1 MLYCKSLG
9 SAHICRALT
18 PLECIFY
25 RNLLRNARYA
35 ALANAEG
42 FSEICFAIE
51 ALGLRLLGKQA
62 TLSKYEPRINK
73 LSENSTVL
81 VEISKKFPSKF
92 KSFEALFS
100 IVITARNDAMHI
112 GAYARHATV
121 AGIELCIGLEE
132 SLMTNVERTV
142 SNLMVVS
149 PVTVESWQPVAQ
161 ARQLMLMNSFSYLPV
176 RIESMWW
183 LISELCLAKYLEVK
197 SQMKKERLG
206 LTIKE
211 AMGSSL
217 ELLEVKNEDL
227 LTVNMTIAEVLQR
240 ASVQN
245 GPTLWL
251 VVDEKHPE
259 HLAGVLTPFELM

>member
-1 MLYCKSLG
+1 MK
-9 SAHICRALT
+9 
-18 PLECIFY
+18 
-25 RNLLRNARYA
+25 
-35 ALANAEG
+35 
-42 FSEICFAIE
+42 
-51 ALGLRLLGKQA
+51 
-62 TLSKYEPRINK
+62 
-73 LSENSTVL
+73 
-81 VEISKKFPSKF
+81 ISKSFPSKF

-100 IVITARNDAMHI
+100 IVRIARNDAMHI

-132 SLMTNVERTV
+132 SLMTNVERNV
-142 SNLMVVS
+142 RNLMVAS

-161 ARQLMLMNSFSYLPV
+161 ARQLMLMHSFSYLPV
-176 RIESMWW
+176 RIEGTWW

-197 SQMKKERLG
+197 SEIKKVRLG

-211 AMGSSL
+211 AMENSL
-217 ELLEVKNEDL
+217 MMLKVENDDL

-251 VVDEKHPE
+251 VVDKKHPE
-259 HLAGVLTPFELM
+259 HLSGVLTPFELM